1 MARTKSV
8 QATYDAFGAHYDAM
22 MRDPAESSWN
32 RVLER
37 PAMAALLRN
46 TVHGKSVAD
55 IGCGSGI
62 FTNIL
67 KKWGAKTII
76 GVDFSK
82 TLLGI
87 AGEHYPD
94 ISFRYGT
101 ATKTSLQA
109 GTFDIVT
116 SSMVLHYLKNL
127 DAHLQEVQRI
137 LKPGGIYVFSC
148 HHPLFQ
154 AYGGDPFRENVA
166 ARDLQYLPNHPYQWK
181 MMKKLHLHG
190 YCHTF
195 EQLSESLTKEGFIV
209 EKIREPTWKKK
220 QGSRLP
226 DEYRLISHFPPF
238 LIMQARKI

>member
-37 PAMAALLRN
+37 PAMAALLRKS
-46 TVHGKSVAD
+46 VRGKSVAD

-67 KKWGAKTII
+67 RKWGAKSVV

-87 AGEHYPD
+87 ARKSYPP
-94 ISFRYGT
+94 IAFQYGT
-101 ATKTSLQA
+101 AAKTGLKT
-109 GTFDIVT
+109 GEFDIVT
-116 SSMVLHYLKNL
+116 SSMMLHYLKNI
-127 DAHLQEVQRI
+127 DAHFREVRRI
-137 LKPGGIYVFSC
+137 LKRGGTYVFSC

-154 AYGGDPFRENVA
+154 AYGGDPFRENVP
-166 ARDLQYLPNHPYQWK
+166 ARDVQYLANYPYQWK

-209 EKIREPTWKKK
+209 EKIREPIWKKK
-220 QGSRLP
+220 RGSRLP
-226 DEYRLISHFPPF
+226 DEYMLISHFPPF
-238 LIMQARKI
+238 LIVQARKI